1 MNRIIFHIIK
11 KNIST
16 AIIMRAN
23 SNMLLMIISKISR
36 NSSILSFI
44 FLIYLCILFQEIGTP
59 ALKSLLRDTVY
70 IHYLSSC

>member
-1 MNRIIFHIIK
+1 MNRIVAHITK
-11 KNIST
+11 QNISA

-23 SNMLLMIISKISR
+23 FNMLLMIISKISR

-44 FLIYLCILFQEIGTP
+44 FLIYLCILFQETGIP
-59 ALKSLLRDTVY
+59 ALKSLLQDTVY